1 MIAYKNQYVV
11 SYILDFSDRF
21 KVTTSAYNNFFRR
34 NWYKLDDIVFN
45 GESQKISKVIG
56 DPIAYENHYFFQ
68 KGIINSED
76 NYFKVKANNRRY
88 LSQGIQTKIDYHWY
102 GKGNSFNDLKLESEC
117 ITMKKIVFSGRTI
130 TLCLQEL
137 WG

>member
-1 MIAYKNQYVV
+1 MSI

-56 DPIAYENHYFFQ
+56 E
-68 KGIINSED
+68 
-76 NYFKVKANNRRY
+76 
-88 LSQGIQTKIDYHWY
+88 
-102 GKGNSFNDLKLESEC
+102 
-117 ITMKKIVFSGRTI
+117 FSASNCFIRKTI
-130 TLCLQEL
+130 TFSRRKKRV
-137 WG
+137 